1 MLHSAKHPDESHTRN
16 VTVAFVPLNAAAKP
30 LTPSESLGSSAFTAH
45 QPWIQQ
51 SHHSSWTRRCA
62 LMSRRRAARLLAS
75 SSPFS
80 GRGTD
85 RPPSSLP
92 MSSDSS
98 APPCLIKVIGVGGGG
113 GNAVNRM
120 ADTGISG
127 VEFWAINTDVQALKR
142 SAAHHTLGIGNKL
155 TRGLG
160 AGGNPEIGRK
170 AAEESCDQIAEA
182 VRGADLVFVTAGM
195 GGGTGSGAAPVVAEA
210 AREQGCLTVGV
221 VTKPFAF
228 EGRRRMTQAL
238 EAIEALRESVDT
250 LIVVS
255 NDKLLQIVPENTPLQ
270 DAFRVADDILRQG
283 VVGIS
288 DIIIRPGLIN
298 VDFADVRSVMAHAG
312 SALMG
317 IGTGSGKS
325 RAHDAAVAAISSP
338 LLDFPIERAKGI
350 VFNVT
355 GGEDMTLHEINQ
367 AAEVIYEAVDPN
379 ANIIFGALVDQ
390 QMESEISITVV
401 ATGFPQP
408 NESASNGGTSSTLN
422 ATASDFYQAG
432 TGPSGPKLGG
442 TSRRTGIAT
451 DTATHFG
458 RDAGSRRSSPSP
470 QVPPSARPASQP
482 PSQTGPSRSIGSI
495 PDFLRRFQ
503 K

>member
-1 MLHSAKHPDESHTRN
+1 MNQT
-16 VTVAFVPLNAAAKP
+16 AFVVNPGKRTTFTGRPVQSKRALTAA
-30 LTPSESLGSSAFTAH
+30 PSPPYMVARTGG
-45 QPWIQQ
+45 
-51 SHHSSWTRRCA
+51 
-62 LMSRRRAARLLAS
+62 RAAWHTLRGNMMHN
-75 SSPFS
+75 
-80 GRGTD
+80 GRPME
-85 RPPSSLP
+85 RVPSVLGAP
-92 MSSDSS
+92 GSDSN
-98 APPCLIKVIGVGGGG
+98 APPCSIKVIGVGGGG

-120 ADTGISG
+120 VDTGITG
-127 VEFWAINTDVQALKR
+127 VEFWAINTDVQALNR
-142 SAAHHTLGIGNKL
+142 SGANHTLSIGNKL

-170 AAEESCDQIAEA
+170 AAEESCDQIAET
-182 VRGADLVFVTAGM
+182 VRGGDLVFVTAGM
-195 GGGTGSGAAPVVAEA
+195 GGGTGSGAAPVVAET

-228 EGRRRMTQAL
+228 EGRKRMSQAL

-255 NDKLLQIVPENTPLQ
+255 NDKLLQIVPDNTPLQ

-325 RAHDAAVAAISSP
+325 RAQDAAVAAISSP

-350 VFNVT
+350 VFNIT
-355 GGEDMTLHEINQ
+355 GGEDMTLHEINA
-367 AAEVIYEAVDPN
+367 AAEVIYESVDPN
-379 ANIIFGALVDQ
+379 ANIIFGALVDPK
-390 QMESEISITVV
+390 MENEISITVV

-408 NESASNGGTSSTLN
+408 NEGGSAGAGSSLTGMAAN
-422 ATASDFYQAG
+422 DFYQAG
-432 TGPSGPKLGG
+432 ATKNVGTARRGG
-442 TSRRTGIAT
+442 MAT
-451 DTATHFG
+451 DAAIPLN
-458 RDAGSRRSSPSP
+458 RNDAMNRRPSASPPPSPSP
-470 QVPPSARPASQP
+470 RANPARNV
-482 PSQTGPSRSIGSI
+482 GSI
-495 PDFLRRFQ
+495 PEFLRRFQ

>member
-1 MLHSAKHPDESHTRN
+1 MNHRTPLSARGEARAAYA
-16 VTVAFVPLNAAAKP
+16 AFVPATGTVWSA
-30 LTPSESLGSSAFTAH
+30 SRHRSLGRSYFTASRPGTL
-45 QPWIQQ
+45 QP
-51 SHHSSWTRRCA
+51 HCSSRGKRHNVDWLRSATRVQA
-62 LMSRRRAARLLAS
+62 NGAS
-75 SSPFS
+75 YP
-80 GRGTD
+80 GRGND
-85 RPPSSLP
+85 RQLSSLP
-92 MSSDSS
+92 LSSDSS

-142 SAAHHTLGIGNKL
+142 SAAHHTLSIGNKL

-160 AGGNPEIGRK
+160 AGGNPEVGRK

-228 EGRRRMTQAL
+228 EGRKRMNQAL

-379 ANIIFGALVDQ
+379 ANIIFGALIDQ

-408 NESASNGGTSSTLN
+408 NESANSGGSSSTLN
-422 ATASDFYQAG
+422 ATANEFYQAG
-432 TGPSGPKLGG
+432 AAPSSPKLGG
-442 TSRRTGIAT
+442 TSRRGGIAA

-458 RDAGSRRSSPSP
+458 RDAGARRPAPGP
-470 QVPPSARPASQP
+470 QVPPPNRQVTPPPPQP
-482 PSQTGPSRSIGSI
+482 GPSRTIGNI